1 MSSSPAEDTLLTF
14 PCLFPI
20 KVMGRAEGDFDALVV
35 DLVRRH
41 VAGLAEQAVRRRPSA
56 NGAYVSV
63 TVTIEA
69 QSREQLDAV
78 YRELTAEARVL
89 MVL

>member
-1 MSSSPAEDTLLTF
+1 MSEASSEDTLLSF
-14 PCLFPI
+14 PCRFPI
-20 KVMGRAEGDFDALVV
+20 KVMGRSEGDFDVLVV

-41 VAGLAEQAVRRRPSA
+41 VAGLGEGAVRLRPSA
-56 NGAYVSV
+56 NGVYVSV